1 MRVWAVLVTDYSD
14 DSFVELYIFETY
26 DKANEYVKMHWHK
39 WEDNSKFN
47 YEIYERLVA

>member
-14 DSFVELYIFETY
+14 DSFRELYIFETY
-26 DKANEYVKMHWHK
+26 DKADEYVRNNAPK
-39 WEDNSKFN
+39 WETIFN